1 MRNMKSLHNSDSIAD
16 RLQFTNGRIE
26 DSCKKASRL
35 AGHVNL
41 IVVTKGHPA
50 SQISVVIQAGAKHI
64 GENYPEDTTKKWAEL
79 DPEQVKSVS
88 WHMIGHLQ
96 SRKVPL
102 IMRGFDY
109 FHALD
114 SVRLARKISNRSV
127 LEARSPLPVL
137 IQYNVSGEEDKF
149 GFPAWDEK
157 NWPGLLSDFNELSDL
172 NGIRI
177 MGLMTMP
184 PYTETP
190 GKNRVYFDRLRRLR
204 EYLASQFPTLDLHE
218 LSMGT
223 SQDYEDAVLEGATLL
238 RVGTEIMGL
247 RSDSDT

>member
-1 MRNMKSLHNSDSIAD
+1 MRKMVSLHNSVSIAD
-16 RLQFTNGRIE
+16 RLQFTNRRIE

-35 AGHVNL
+35 SAQVNL

-50 SQISVVIQAGAKHI
+50 SKISAAIQAGAKHI
-64 GENYPEDTTKKWAEL
+64 GENYPEDTIKKWTEL
-79 DPEQVKSVS
+79 DPREVESVR

-96 SRKVPL
+96 SRKIPL
-102 IMRGFDY
+102 ILSGFNY

-114 SVRLARKISNRSV
+114 SVGLARKLDKRIVSEKRSS
-127 LEARSPLPVL
+127 LKVL

-157 NWPGLLSDFNELSDL
+157 SWSGLLSDFNELSDL
-172 NGIRI
+172 NGIHI

-184 PYTETP
+184 PFTETS

-204 EYLASQFPTLDLHE
+204 EYLASQFPGLDLHE

-223 SQDYEDAVLEGATLL
+223 SQDYEDAILEGATFI

-247 RSDSDT
+247 RSESDT